1 MYLNVILTIFVIV
14 QVTIVYLAYRFWKKY
29 GKNMYNAFISMK
41 NTVPNQMFGGGN
53 ANPSG
58 AWTGSNGTTNT
69 GGGGGGSADNSNSA
83 SNGGSGGS
91 GIVIIRYLS

>member
-53 ANPSG
+53 ANPNDIMKNLPDMGKMMSEFNKL
-58 AWTGSNGTTNT
+58 SK
-69 GGGGGGSADNSNSA
+69 
-83 SNGGSGGS
+83 
-91 GIVIIRYLS
+91 IINKPK